1 MTRDSDID
9 LLLLTPEEPTGGVDY
24 ALVRAALRG
33 MDYPFDIIF
42 ITTEWFEESKDV
54 PGGIAYPANKCGR
67 VIYKA
72 A

>member
-9 LLLLTPEEPTGGVDY
+9 LLLLTLEEPDRRADY
-24 ALVRAALRG
+24 ARVRAALRG

-54 PGGIAYPANKCGR
+54 IGGIAYPANKYGR
-67 VIYKA
+67 VIYEA